1 MSAEEA
7 VTDALQTPLE
17 SNAQAAEDTKK
28 LLAEMQNEAVPSD
41 GAKQTNGDANVEKAE
56 ADTLKEE
63 RADAGEKNESEEKD
77 SRHKGR
83 DSDRHR
89 DGRHNGRSEHGGRGR
104 GRGRGDRNGYGQ
116 RNYRDNVKSVFTD
129 QKESS
134 DPVAI
139 RKQVP
144 HQPTQ
149 HFPLTL
155 TCLG

>member
-7 VTDALQTPLE
+7 VTDALQTPRD

-28 LLAEMQNEAVPSD
+28 LLAEMQNETVPSD
-41 GAKQTNGDANVEKAE
+41 GAKQTNGDANGKKAE
-56 ADTLKEE
+56 AT
-63 RADAGEKNESEEKD
+63 AGEKNETEEKT
-77 SRHKGR
+77 SRHQGR

-104 GRGRGDRNGYGQ
+104 GRGRGDRNGHSQ

-144 HQPTQ
+144 HQST
-149 HFPLTL
+149 
-155 TCLG
+155 